1 MRALVKERPEPGLS
15 LLEIERPRIAH
26 PDDVLFEIAACAICT
41 GELKVYDWGAWA
53 AADKT
58 IKLPTV
64 LGHEASGVVVEV
76 GSAVTLCKPGDRIV
90 VDPIMGCGQC
100 DLCRSDR
107 ANMCPNRE
115 IYGKKRGAFADFAVL
130 PERAICPAPEGLSV
144 EEGAL
149 LENFGIAVHAVEG
162 FPHAPG
168 DLTLV
173 IGAGPIGIMAAQ
185 ALAAWGQRVVITD
198 LVPFR
203 LEMAQKLVDGTVID
217 ASKED
222 VKGRIGD
229 MSGGIGVDF
238 VLEAAATP
246 SALDQAFDCVKN
258 CGTVVTI
265 GTFDNEIGINPF
277 FKMTRRE
284 ITLVSRMGRTQA
296 TWRRMN
302 RLLATGRF
310 DFRPFISHV
319 LPFDAYKQGFERA
332 KSSDTMKV
340 VFKP

>member
-1 MRALVKERPEPGLS
+1 LVKERPEPGLS

-41 GELKVYDWGAWA
+41 GELKVYEWGAWA

-115 IYGKKRGAFADFAVL
+115 IA
-130 PERAICPAPEGLSV
+130 
-144 EEGAL
+144 
-149 LENFGIAVHAVEG
+149 
-162 FPHAPG
+162 
-168 DLTLV
+168 
-173 IGAGPIGIMAAQ
+173 
-185 ALAAWGQRVVITD
+185 
-198 LVPFR
+198 
-203 LEMAQKLVDGTVID
+203 
-217 ASKED
+217 
-222 VKGRIGD
+222 
-229 MSGGIGVDF
+229 
-238 VLEAAATP
+238 
-246 SALDQAFDCVKN
+246 
-258 CGTVVTI
+258 
-265 GTFDNEIGINPF
+265 
-277 FKMTRRE
+277 
-284 ITLVSRMGRTQA
+284 LVSRMGRTQA

-319 LPFDAYKQGFERA
+319 LPFDAYEQGFEQA
-332 KSSDTMKV
+332 KSPDTMKV